1 MKPEAIRFGT
11 DGWRSIIAEDYTF
24 ENVRAVARALAQHLI
39 TNQSEKARAGVAI
52 GYDTRFLSTEF
63 ARAVADEIAAR
74 GVPVLLSDRDAATPA
89 IAYAVRSRGLASG
102 VMITAS
108 HNPPKYNGFK
118 FFMPSGCSA
127 DQESTTSVESLLGT
141 DTSTGDMSTHA
152 AGHKAA
158 QVTLF
163 DPIPDFMAQ
172 LRRAIDFDLLKEAR
186 GRAVCDFVHGVGRG
200 LLDDAL
206 RECGWEVRTIR
217 ANPDPMFDGVLP
229 DPANPL
235 CHITLQEAV
244 REDRAD
250 IGLAN
255 DPDADRFGVVDATG
269 TYITPNQVLCLI
281 YVHLLEHRKMS
292 GRVARTVATTHLLDA
307 IAAQHGQ
314 QAPLETPVGFKW
326 VGEAID
332 KGEVIF
338 GGEESGGLSI
348 ANHAPNKDG
357 VVADLL
363 LAEVWAVHSEPLST
377 TYAKIMEKYGSFFSS
392 RIDVHLSVEQKD
404 ALMKTFRN
412 DPPQSFSGSAVANV
426 VTLDGVKLNLEDG
439 SWLLLRPS
447 GTEPLVR
454 VYMEAQSEQ
463 RLKELASA
471 AASISENASQ

>member
-1 MKPEAIRFGT
+1 MFG
-11 DGWRSIIAEDYTF
+11 
-24 ENVRAVARALAQHLI
+24 
-39 TNQSEKARAGVAI
+39 
-52 GYDTRFLSTEF
+52 
-63 ARAVADEIAAR
+63 
-74 GVPVLLSDRDAATPA
+74 
-89 IAYAVRSRGLASG
+89 
-102 VMITAS
+102 
-108 HNPPKYNGFK
+108 
-118 FFMPSGCSA
+118 
-127 DQESTTSVESLLGT
+127 
-141 DTSTGDMSTHA
+141 
-152 AGHKAA
+152 
-158 QVTLF
+158 
-163 DPIPDFMAQ
+163 
-172 LRRAIDFDLLKEAR
+172 
-186 GRAVCDFVHGVGRG
+186 
-200 LLDDAL
+200 
-206 RECGWEVRTIR
+206 
-217 ANPDPMFDGVLP
+217 GVLP

-235 CHITLQEAV
+235 CHNSLQEAV
-244 REDRAD
+244 LGDGAN

-255 DPDADRFGVVDATG
+255 DPDADRFGVVDSTG

-281 YVHLLEHRKMS
+281 YVHLLEHRKLS

-307 IAAQHGQ
+307 IAQQHGQ

-363 LAEVWAVHSEPLST
+363 LAEVWALHREPLSA
-377 TYAKIMEKYGSFFSS
+377 TYAKIMEKYGSFYSS

-404 ALMKTFRN
+404 ALLKTFR
-412 DPPQSFSGSAVANV
+412 DAPPSSFAGSAVANV

-454 VYMEAQSEQ
+454 VYMEARSQE

-471 AASISENASQ
+471 AASISENASHQ

>member
-1 MKPEAIRFGT
+1 MKPSEIRFGT

-24 ENVRAVARALAQHLI
+24 ENVRAVARALARHLLK
-39 TNQSEKARAGVAI
+39 NQPEKARAGVAI
-52 GYDTRFLSTEF
+52 GYDTRFLSQEF
-63 ARAVADEIAAR
+63 ARAAADEIAAE

-89 IAYAVRSRGLASG
+89 IAYAVRSRGLAGG

-127 DQESTTSVESLLGT
+127 DKESTQSVEAILS
-141 DTSTGDMSTHA
+141 GDMSTHA
-152 AGHKAA
+152 GGNMA
-158 QVTLF
+158 QVSIF
-163 DPIPDFMAQ
+163 DPRPKFMAQ
-172 LRRAIDFDLLKEAR
+172 LRRAVDFDLLKAAK
-186 GRAVCDFVHGVGRG
+186 GTVVCDFVHGVGRG

-206 RECGWEVRTIR
+206 RECGWNVRAIR
-217 ANPDPMFDGVLP
+217 AEPDPMFGGVLP

-244 REDRAD
+244 ASDKAD

-255 DPDADRFGVVDATG
+255 DPDADRFGVVDSMG
-269 TYITPNQVLCLI
+269 VYITPNQVLCLL
-281 YVHLLEHRKMS
+281 YVHLLEHRKMD

-307 IAAQHGQ
+307 IAKQHGQ
-314 QAPLETPVGFKW
+314 EAPLETPVGFKW

-348 ANHAPNKDG
+348 TNHAPNKDG

-363 LAEVWAVHSEPLST
+363 LAEVWAVHREPLSA
-377 TYAKIMEKYGSFFSS
+377 TYARIMEKYGSFYSS
-392 RIDVHLSVEQKD
+392 RIDVHLSGEQKD
-404 ALMKTFRN
+404 ALMKTFR
-412 DPPQSFSGSAVANV
+412 DSPPASFANSAVANV

-454 VYMEAQSEQ
+454 VYMEARSQE
-463 RLKELASA
+463 RLKELETV
-471 AASISENASQ
+471 AASISENAAH

>member
-1 MKPEAIRFGT
+1 MKPSEIRFGT
-11 DGWRSIIAEDYTF
+11 DGWRSIIADDYTF
-24 ENVRAVARALAQHLI
+24 ENVRAVARAFAQHLLK
-39 TNQSEKARAGVAI
+39 NQPEKARAGVAI

-63 ARAVADEIAAR
+63 ARAVADEIASE
-74 GVPVLLSDRDAATPA
+74 GVPVLLSDRDSATPA
-89 IAYAVRSRGLASG
+89 IAYTVRNRGLAGG

-127 DQESTTSVESLLGT
+127 DKESTSSVESLLGA
-141 DTSTGDMSTHA
+141 DMSTHA
-152 AGHKAA
+152 AANASANAA
-158 QVTLF
+158 QVAIF
-163 DPIPDFMAQ
+163 DPRPDFMAQ
-172 LRRAIDFDLLKEAR
+172 LRRAIDFDLLKAAK
-186 GRAVCDFVHGVGRG
+186 GKAVCDFVHGVGRG

-206 RECGWEVRTIR
+206 RECGWQVRVIR
-217 ANPDPMFDGVLP
+217 ADPDPMFGGVLP

-235 CHITLQEAV
+235 CHITLQDAV
-244 REDRAD
+244 REDKAD

-255 DPDADRFGVVDATG
+255 DPDADRFGVVDSTG
-269 TYITPNQVLCLI
+269 TYITPNQVLCLL
-281 YVHLLEHRKMS
+281 YVHLLEHRKQS

-307 IAAQHGQ
+307 IAKQHGQ
-314 QAPLETPVGFKW
+314 EAPLETPVGFKW

-363 LAEVWAVHSEPLST
+363 LAEVWAVHREPLSA
-377 TYAKIMEKYGSFFSS
+377 TYAKIMEKYGFFCST
-392 RIDVHLSVEQKD
+392 RIDVHLSTEQKD
-404 ALMKTFRN
+404 ALMKTFR
-412 DPPQSFSGSAVANV
+412 DAPPTEFAGSRVANV

-454 VYMEAQSEQ
+454 VYMEARSED
-463 RLKELASA
+463 RLKELQTA
-471 AASISENASQ
+471 AQSISEHASQ